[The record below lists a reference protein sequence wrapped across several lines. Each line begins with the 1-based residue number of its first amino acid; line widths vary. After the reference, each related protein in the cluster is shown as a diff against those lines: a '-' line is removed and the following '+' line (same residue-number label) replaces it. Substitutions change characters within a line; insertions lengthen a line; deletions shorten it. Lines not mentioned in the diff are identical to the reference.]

1 MSFKT
6 PEEVVA
12 YIKEE
17 GVEFVDVR
25 FTDVPGIEQH
35 FTIPASAFDEDAMAE
50 GLAFDGSSIR
60 GFTSIDESDM
70 ALLPDLSTAR
80 IDPFRKAKTL
90 NVKFFVHDPFTL
102 EPFSRDPRN

>member
-35 FTIPASAFDEDAMAE
+35 FTIPASAFDEDAKAWHSTVPRFVVS
-50 GLAFDGSSIR
+50 LPS
-60 GFTSIDESDM
+60 TS
-70 ALLPDLSTAR
+70 PTWHCY
-80 IDPFRKAKTL
+80 PT
-90 NVKFFVHDPFTL
+90 
-102 EPFSRDPRN
+102 